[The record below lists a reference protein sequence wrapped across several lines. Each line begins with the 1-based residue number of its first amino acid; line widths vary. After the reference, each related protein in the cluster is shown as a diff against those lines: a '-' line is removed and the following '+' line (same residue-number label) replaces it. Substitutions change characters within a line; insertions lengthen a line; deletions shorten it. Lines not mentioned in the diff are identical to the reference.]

1 MADKNEFQE
10 KTDIRDSVFL
20 PPGKNEF
27 RNQMNQSLALYSE
40 GLDKLIMILLLI
52 LSISFFRVH
61 SFLWSFL
68 QTLSFERLTARPS

>member
-27 RNQMNQSLALYSE
+27 RNQMNQSLAL
-40 GLDKLIMILLLI
+40 
-52 LSISFFRVH
+52 
-61 SFLWSFL
+61 
-68 QTLSFERLTARPS
+68 